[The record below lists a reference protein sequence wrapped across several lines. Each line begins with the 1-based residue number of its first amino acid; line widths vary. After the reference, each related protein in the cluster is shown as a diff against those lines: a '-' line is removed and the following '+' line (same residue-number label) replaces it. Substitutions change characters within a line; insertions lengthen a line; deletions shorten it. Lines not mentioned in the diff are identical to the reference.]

1 MFDAVRNNKR
11 IVQGFLVLITLPFAF
26 WGVDSYVHNTG
37 AGNDVAKV
45 GNVKITQQQYQEAWR
60 DQQQRLR
67 QMMGASF
74 DPAMMDSPEAK
85 QAVLNSLIDR
95 SILLQEAA
103 KNRLSASDN
112 MLRDI
117 ISKIPALQ
125 ENGQFSM
132 DRYEAALKAQGLTQ
146 AGFEAQMRQDITLQ
160 QLASAISDT
169 GMVSSSVVDALLR
182 IQSEE
187 RLVSE
192 LRIPA
197 AQFADKVKPTDE
209 DLKKYYDQHKA
220 AFKVPEELRA
230 EYVQLSLDTLLPQI
244 SIKPEDVKSW
254 YDSHKER
261 FQQPEERR
269 ASHILIMVD
278 AKASPADKAK
288 AKAKAE
294 AVLKEVQQNPGKFAD
309 IAKRDSQDPGSAAKG
324 GDLGFF
330 AKGAMVKPFDD
341 AVFKLKDGQ
350 LSGLV
355 QSDFGYHIIKLTGIK
370 AGKVASL
377 DEVKGQIE
385 TELKKQEASRKFAE
399 MAEAFSN
406 TVYEQADSL
415 KPAADKFKLT
425 VQQSGWLTRQANPAN
440 GVLGNAKLLG
450 ALFGDD
456 AVKNKRNTDAVE
468 VAPNTLVAARVVEY
482 KPASMKTFES
492 VKAQLLQVVKA
503 QQMADLAKKAGEAQL
518 AALQKGEGAKSG
530 TWTPARAISRLNGS
544 QMVPPPALQAIFKA
558 KVAKLPAYAGA
569 TFPNGVGYVIYRIEK
584 VSQPEKLDETKRQQ
598 LHQEYT
604 NLSSQEDFGAYLSA
618 LRSRYK
624 VVINKSALDNPNR

>member
-244 SIKPEDVKSW
+244 TIKPEDVKSW

-624 VVINKSALDNPNR
+624 VVINKSALENPNR

>member
-244 SIKPEDVKSW
+244 TIKPEDVKSW

-440 GVLGNAKLLG
+440 GMLGNAKLLG

-624 VVINKSALDNPNR
+624 VVINKSALENPNR

>member
-244 SIKPEDVKSW
+244 TIKPEDVKSW

-584 VSQPEKLDETKRQQ
+584 VSQPEMLDETKRQQ

>member
-37 AGNDVAKV
+37 AGNDIAKV
-45 GNVKITQQQYQEAWR
+45 GSVKITQQQYQEAWR

-132 DRYEAALKAQGLTQ
+132 ARYEAALKAQGLTQ

-197 AQFADKVKPTDE
+197 AQFADKVKPTDG
-209 DLKKYYDQHKA
+209 DLQKYYDQHKA

-230 EYVQLSLDTLLPQI
+230 EYIQLSLDTLLPQI
-244 SIKPEDVKSW
+244 SVKPEDVKSW
-254 YDSHKER
+254 YDSHKDR

-269 ASHILIMVD
+269 ASHILITVD

-309 IAKRDSQDPGSAAKG
+309 IAKRYSQDPGSAAKG

-385 TELKKQEASRKFAE
+385 NELKKQEASRKFAE

-492 VKAQLLQVVKA
+492 VKPQLLQVVKA

-518 AALQKGEGAKSG
+518 AALEKGEGAKSG

-624 VVINKSALDNPNR
+624 VVINKSALDNANR

>member
-45 GNVKITQQQYQEAWR
+45 GNVKITQKQYQEAWR

-244 SIKPEDVKSW
+244 TIKPEDVKSW

-288 AKAKAE
+288 AKTKAE

>member
-244 SIKPEDVKSW
+244 TIKPEDVKSW

>member
-37 AGNDVAKV
+37 AGNDIAKV
-45 GNVKITQQQYQEAWR
+45 GSVKITQQQYQEAWR

-132 DRYEAALKAQGLTQ
+132 ARYEAALKAQGLTQ

-197 AQFADKVKPTDE
+197 AQFADKVKPTDG
-209 DLKKYYDQHKA
+209 DLQKYYDQHKA

-230 EYVQLSLDTLLPQI
+230 EYIQLSLDTLLPQI
-244 SIKPEDVKSW
+244 SVKPEDVKSW
-254 YDSHKER
+254 YDSHKDR

-269 ASHILIMVD
+269 ASHILITVD

-309 IAKRDSQDPGSAAKG
+309 IAKRDSQDPGSAVKG

-330 AKGAMVKPFDD
+330 AKGAMVKPFED
-341 AVFKLKDGQ
+341 AVFKLKEGQ

-385 TELKKQEASRKFAE
+385 NELKKQEASRKFAE

-492 VKAQLLQVVKA
+492 VKPQLLQVVKA

-518 AALQKGEGAKSG
+518 AALEKGEGAKSG

-624 VVINKSALDNPNR
+624 VVINKSALDNANR

>member
-37 AGNDVAKV
+37 AGNDIAKV
-45 GNVKITQQQYQEAWR
+45 GSVKITQQQYQEAWR

-132 DRYEAALKAQGLTQ
+132 ARYEAALKAQGLTQ

-197 AQFADKVKPTDE
+197 AQFADKVKPTDG
-209 DLKKYYDQHKA
+209 DLQKYYDQHKA

-230 EYVQLSLDTLLPQI
+230 EYIQLSLDTLLPQI
-244 SIKPEDVKSW
+244 SVKPEDVKSW
-254 YDSHKER
+254 YDSHKDR

-269 ASHILIMVD
+269 ASHILITVD

-294 AVLKEVQQNPGKFAD
+294 AVLKEVQQNPAKFAD
-309 IAKRDSQDPGSAAKG
+309 IAKRDSQDPGSAVKG

-330 AKGAMVKPFDD
+330 AKGAMVKPFED
-341 AVFKLKDGQ
+341 AVFKLKEGQ

-385 TELKKQEASRKFAE
+385 NELKKQEASRKFAE

-492 VKAQLLQVVKA
+492 VKPQLLQVVKA

-518 AALQKGEGAKSG
+518 AALEKGEGAKSG

-624 VVINKSALDNPNR
+624 VVINKSALDNANR

>member
-244 SIKPEDVKSW
+244 TIKPEDVKSW
-254 YDSHKER
+254 YDSHKDR

-503 QQMADLAKKAGEAQL
+503 LQMADLAKKAGEAQL
-518 AALQKGEGAKSG
+518 AALQKGDGAKSG

>member
-244 SIKPEDVKSW
+244 TIKPEDVKSW
-254 YDSHKER
+254 YDSHKDR

-518 AALQKGEGAKSG
+518 AALQKGDGAKSG

>member
-37 AGNDVAKV
+37 AGNDIAKV
-45 GNVKITQQQYQEAWR
+45 GSVKITQQQYQEAWR

-132 DRYEAALKAQGLTQ
+132 ARYEAALKAQGLTQ

-197 AQFADKVKPTDE
+197 AQFADKVKPTDG
-209 DLKKYYDQHKA
+209 DLQKYYDQHKA

-230 EYVQLSLDTLLPQI
+230 EYIQLSLDTLLPQI
-244 SIKPEDVKSW
+244 SVKPEDVKSW
-254 YDSHKER
+254 YDSHKDR

-269 ASHILIMVD
+269 ASHILITVD
-278 AKASPADKAK
+278 AKASPADKAN
-288 AKAKAE
+288 AMAKAE
-294 AVLKEVQQNPGKFAD
+294 AVLKEVQQNPAKFAD
-309 IAKRDSQDPGSAAKG
+309 IAKRDSQDPGSAVKG

-330 AKGAMVKPFDD
+330 AKGAMVKPFED
-341 AVFKLKDGQ
+341 AVFKLKEGQ

-385 TELKKQEASRKFAE
+385 NELKKQEASRKFAE

-492 VKAQLLQVVKA
+492 VKPQLLQVVKA

-518 AALQKGEGAKSG
+518 AALEKGEGAKSG

-624 VVINKSALDNPNR
+624 VVINKSALDNANR

>member
-45 GNVKITQQQYQEAWR
+45 GNVKITQQQYQDAWR

-244 SIKPEDVKSW
+244 TIKPEDVKSW
-254 YDSHKER
+254 YDSHKDR

-370 AGKVASL
+370 SGKVASL

>member
-37 AGNDVAKV
+37 AGNDIAKV
-45 GNVKITQQQYQEAWR
+45 GSVKITQQQYQEAWR

-132 DRYEAALKAQGLTQ
+132 ARYEAALKAQGLTQ

-197 AQFADKVKPTDE
+197 AQFADKVKPTDG
-209 DLKKYYDQHKA
+209 DLQKYYDQHKA

-230 EYVQLSLDTLLPQI
+230 EYIQLSLDTLLPQI
-244 SIKPEDVKSW
+244 SVKPEDVKSW
-254 YDSHKER
+254 YDSHKDR

-269 ASHILIMVD
+269 ASHILITVD

-294 AVLKEVQQNPGKFAD
+294 AVLKEVQQNPAKFAD
-309 IAKRDSQDPGSAAKG
+309 VAKRDSQDPGSAVKG

-330 AKGAMVKPFDD
+330 AKGAMVKPFED
-341 AVFKLKDGQ
+341 AVFKLKEGQ

-385 TELKKQEASRKFAE
+385 NELKKQEASRKFAE

-492 VKAQLLQVVKA
+492 VKPQLLQVVKA

-518 AALQKGEGAKSG
+518 AALEKGEGAKSG

-624 VVINKSALDNPNR
+624 VVINKSALDNANR

>member
-197 AQFADKVKPTDE
+197 AQFADKVKSTDE

-244 SIKPEDVKSW
+244 TIKPEDVKSW

-399 MAEAFSN
+399 MAESFSN

-530 TWTPARAISRLNGS
+530 TWTPARTISRLNGS